1 MLFILREVIKIGIRN
16 FFSNLFSVKMNGT
29 GTSSLQA
36 EIFYK
41 EFAIQTCISIITNAL
56 ILAEFET
63 FEKGKKLKKNN
74 YYLFNIEP
82 NMNQNATEFW
92 MQVISK
98 LVYDNECLIIQHDSQ
113 LFVADSFEHDEY
125 VFYEDT
131 YKNVVV
137 RGYSLS
143 DTFNESDVIYLKLND
158 GNIKK
163 VIDGLYSDY
172 SKLLGVSISSYKKSN
187 GRKGILQ
194 INGQAPLQGIAK
206 DNFDKLMQEDFKNY
220 LESENAVLP
229 LSNSYKFEESKNG
242 GTIKDSRDIR
252 AVIDDIIDFVAS
264 AFHVPAG
271 VIKGDIAGVEG
282 QTDNFLMFCINPI
295 AKLITTEIN
304 RKIYGKSDFIERT
317 YVKMN
322 TQRIRDVDISKISKA
337 ADLLFR
343 IGVNSIDD
351 NLELIGKEPINTDWS
366 QEHYVTKNYQSVLN
380 PDLKGGE
387 RKNGKENSKSTI

>member
-1 MLFILREVIKIGIRN
+1 
-16 FFSNLFSVKMNGT
+16 MNGT

-92 MQVISK
+92 MQVISN

-264 AFHVPAG
+264 AYHVPAG

-322 TQRIRDVDISKISKA
+322 TQ
-337 ADLLFR
+337 
-343 IGVNSIDD
+343 
-351 NLELIGKEPINTDWS
+351 
-366 QEHYVTKNYQSVLN
+366 
-380 PDLKGGE
+380 
-387 RKNGKENSKSTI
+387 